1 MTDNEDEPGQTSKT
15 SNFKRHAQ
23 TPQSR
28 AGMFIDPDLVHPY
41 SLSLSFV
48 VVRSTINRYR
58 SRRRGC
64 NTDRFIFTPQSPV
77 LISHRASKR
86 TVTYLSFITFFTLLL
101 KVLAF
106 SMAEP
111 LDSQNSILIQS
122 TSFFSKVRVMIR
134 HAWALRDVES
144 PLYTLYGHILTAFCE
159 TGGDT
164 LEVDRALGCEPQSS
178 FSTPT
183 EKEFDRRIPDFT
195 IMLTFLHDPAVFNR
209 FSPLYRHPVLGFWV
223 EIKTFTF
230 PGKWMSDEGQ
240 QAARRAMWV
249 HIQQLNEQATF
260 AFTQFA
266 GDKLY
271 GMLILGIYFSVF
283 EYLRPT
289 RLPPPTHPLP
299 PSVLHQPP
307 SDSNQS
313 RKRPKRKRG
322 DDVKAQTNAKRG
334 MERMVLNLSVNKPT
348 ALYYSEPIL
357 SEDGEAFSPLF
368 RKALWDIITSR
379 EIDIPFQPS
388 FFTPPP
394 GDHHASEISLESAR
408 QDLDDF
414 LDRQDEQV
422 EDLRDAADFTA
433 SSEEDTSGNYYSS
446 VRPSNAGANRRTRS
460 QSRGDDALSEGD
472 LDVPSFE
479 DTDDAHD
486 NAQSNIEDDIPLDFD
501 FDLGRGVDDEDDEN
515 DDEAEN
521 DEDDEAENVSQYSH
535 GTRTRGRESTR

>member
-1 MTDNEDEPGQTSKT
+1 
-15 SNFKRHAQ
+15 
-23 TPQSR
+23 
-28 AGMFIDPDLVHPY
+28 
-41 SLSLSFV
+41 
-48 VVRSTINRYR
+48 
-58 SRRRGC
+58 
-64 NTDRFIFTPQSPV
+64 
-77 LISHRASKR
+77 
-86 TVTYLSFITFFTLLL
+86 
-101 KVLAF
+101 
-106 SMAEP
+106 MAEP

-249 HIQQLNEQATF
+249 NIQQLNEQATF

-313 RKRPKRKRG
+313 WKRPKRKRG

-334 MERMVLNLSVNKPT
+334 MERMVLNL
-348 ALYYSEPIL
+348 
-357 SEDGEAFSPLF
+357 
-368 RKALWDIITSR
+368 

-501 FDLGRGVDDEDDEN
+501 FDLGRGVDDEGDEN